1 MKYTHGK
8 KNNTKSMAFTLIEL
22 LVVISIISLLISI
35 LLPALRSARESA
47 RAIQCA
53 STLRQMGYGEMAY
66 AGDYDWFTAARVG
79 PDNVSI
85 LNQNVWWHTLRPY
98 LGDDRKPTT
107 FDENMAMASNAKV
120 ISCPSTV
127 KHGNGVEARSYA
139 QNAFG
144 RVAQD
149 GTHVTKKITPYKL
162 ADDSSNP
169 DIFFVKPES
178 YSPLAGPSQ
187 HMLFG
192 ELGPNNAALNTT
204 GYVAISIRNGKNWYG
219 TQTNIGAFWHNGS
232 SNVLFNDGHVQLL
245 NPDHNPISLD
255 LTLAY

>member
-1 MKYTHGK
+1 MKYKHGIK
-8 KNNTKSMAFTLIEL
+8 TNSKMMAFTLIEL

-66 AGDYDWFTAARVG
+66 AGDYDWFTAARMG
-79 PDNVSI
+79 ADDGSI
-85 LNQNVWWHTLRPY
+85 YNQNVWWHTLRPY
-98 LGDDRKPTT
+98 LGDDRKPVDLQDN
-107 FDENMAMASNAKV
+107 FDIAANAKV

-127 KHGNGVEARSYA
+127 KYGNGVESRSYA

-149 GTHVTKKITPYKL
+149 GTHPSKQITPYKL
-162 ADDSSNP
+162 ADASSSP
-169 DIFFVKPES
+169 DIFWVKPES

-192 ELGPNNAALNTT
+192 ELGPNNSALTTT
-204 GYVAISIRNGKNWYG
+204 GFVNLSLRNGNNWYG